1 LVRWGFALSLR
12 TKDLVL
18 GAASGLAAS
27 YAMNAATSAYLA
39 HQSELSVRRQ
49 DELAPG
55 GAPALFVRRAA
66 GVAGRELS
74 VEESEGYA
82 LVLHRTLTSAFG
94 AASAALVGPRRSPMR
109 AALEATSAAF
119 VLVDEGLP
127 TLRIVPAPRE
137 WPLESH
143 VRGVV
148 GYAVLGLG
156 IGALLTVA
164 DRLIGLDER

>member
-1 LVRWGFALSLR
+1 LVCWGFALSLR

-27 YAMNAATSAYLA
+27 YAMDAATSAYLA

>member
-1 LVRWGFALSLR
+1 MGGRLSLR

-18 GAASGLAAS
+18 GAASGFAAS
-27 YAMNAATSAYLA
+27 FAMDAATSAYLA
-39 HQSELSVRRQ
+39 RQSERSVRRQ

-55 GAPALFVRRAA
+55 GAPALFIRRAA
-66 GVAGRELS
+66 GVADRELT
-74 VEESEGYA
+74 VEQSEGYA

-94 AASAALVGPRRSPMR
+94 AASAALVGPRRSPMLS
-109 AALEATSAAF
+109 ALEATGAAF

-127 TLRIVPAPRE
+127 ALRIVPAPRK
-137 WPLESH
+137 WPVESH
-143 VRGVV
+143 VRGVI

-164 DRLIGLDER
+164 DRLVGLDER

>member
-1 LVRWGFALSLR
+1 M
-12 TKDLVL
+12 D
-18 GAASGLAAS
+18 
-27 YAMNAATSAYLA
+27 AATSAYLA
-39 HQSELSVRRQ
+39 RQSEQSVRRQ

-55 GAPALFVRRAA
+55 GAPALFIRRAA
-66 GVAGRELS
+66 GVVGREPT
-74 VEESEGYA
+74 VEQSEGYA

-94 AASAALVGPRRSPMR
+94 AVSAALVGPRRSPML
-109 AALEATSAAF
+109 AALEATGAAF

-137 WPLESH
+137 WPVESH
-143 VRGVV
+143 VRGVI

-164 DRLIGLDER
+164 DRLVGLDER